1 MNSSTISKENETFS
15 ITSNS
20 LNKYKIKPR
29 TNINF
34 LSVTTHT
41 NTLQNKKYK
50 NIDNLKYR
58 KTISYIRSSSI
69 IDLMD
74 QSNLSEKRKIPI
86 NKNYFINYLKMK
98 MKKNKSKLPT
108 IQTIKTFTKNID
120 YNLRTFSIDVNNL
133 TNLNVFHKTF
143 NYQRRDNNKE
153 KINELYKKIYENK
166 SNLKLVYVNQFI
178 NTNKK
183 IKEKNDSLNIK
194 IKPKLISDINHNF
207 ITSEKKFMKYHGFNK
222 RKKFNC
228 NLNSFNK
235 IRDKYPNMD
244 NIKVLQFFLKKKLKI
259 INKDMN
265 VVKNKCEIA
274 KNNLVSVYDVF
285 NDQIQKDID
294 DIYGNGE

>member
-86 NKNYFINYLKMK
+86 NKNYLINYLKMK